1 MVVTVQNGRNN
12 RAFVGFK
19 ILEQDTAAAV
29 CDRIVFDLTVAV
41 VKSDN
46 TFFHNIIEGIV
57 IDLDI
62 LMVSTQKKCMAANAT
77 DDI

>member
-1 MVVTVQNGRNN
+1 M
-12 RAFVGFK
+12 K
-19 ILEQDTAAAV
+19 QDTAAAV

-57 IDLDI
+57 IDAPACE
-62 LMVSTQKKCMAANAT
+62 QKNLRFFKEKYAVIEANEVRYEEYMM
-77 DDI
+77 DDAEYAL